1 MFKKFLKFFTALS
14 IALYSFSNLAI
25 EIPACDTS
33 ECKSHFKEYKKYSKA
48 GYADAMATLG
58 DFYLKGHGTDK
69 NLKKALKQYR
79 AAAKYGSVKGQLKAS
94 MMYLTDEKYKDVA
107 KGVKYLEKAARAKSS
122 EAAFL
127 LGVIYFQ
134 KEFYERDFDKSDKWI
149 AKAYQANYKK
159 SVAFIR
165 YIDESNNLNT
175 NNYPDLLDALS
186 EKPLPIQEI
195 KSKKEQ
201 SLTVATQQPKTESL
215 QGKATNESKNKDT
228 NESNSKD
235 SNIEVITVTSDL
247 HGMLTAQLAG
257 LKNTYPQK
265 GAVSTGSKIIGRSCD
280 EMIACASMEQNQMN
294 LLINDIMGA
303 GAVATF
309 YSSM

>member
-1 MFKKFLKFFTALS
+1 MFKKILKVFTTLS
-14 IALYSFSNLAI
+14 VALYSFSNLAM

-33 ECKSHFKEYKKYSKA
+33 ECKGHFKEYKKYSKA

-58 DFYLKGHGTDK
+58 DFYLNGHGIVK

-94 MMYLTDEKYKDVA
+94 MIYLTNEKYKDIA

-134 KEFYERDFDKSDKWI
+134 KEFHERDFDKSDKWI
-149 AKAYQANYKK
+149 TKAYRANYKK

-165 YIDESNNLNT
+165 YIDKSQKLNA
-175 NNYPDLLDALS
+175 NNYPNLFEELL
-186 EKPLPIQEI
+186 EKPLPIQEV
-195 KSKKEQ
+195 KNNKEQ
-201 SLTVATQQPKTESL
+201 SLTVSTQQPKTNTL
-215 QGKATNESKNKDT
+215 QVKDIKESK
-228 NESNSKD
+228 SKD
-235 SNIEVITVTSDL
+235 SNIETITVTSDL
-247 HGMLTAQLAG
+247 HGMLTAQIVG
-257 LKNTYPQK
+257 FKNTYPQK

-280 EMIACASMEQNQMN
+280 EMVSCASMEKNQMK

-303 GAVATF
+303 GAVLTF